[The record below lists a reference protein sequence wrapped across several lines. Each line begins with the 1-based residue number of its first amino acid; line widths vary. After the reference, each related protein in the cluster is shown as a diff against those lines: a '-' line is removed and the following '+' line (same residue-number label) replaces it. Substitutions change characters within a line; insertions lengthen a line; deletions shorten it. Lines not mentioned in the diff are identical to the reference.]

1 MSKELQGKVALITGS
16 TSGIG
21 ADTAKLFA
29 AEGAQVIVSG
39 RRVERGEAVVKQIEA
54 DGGTARFIQVDLAD
68 LDSIQNLA
76 AQAGDIDILVNNAAL
91 SVTGPTFEQDAESF
105 DACFATNVRAPYF
118 LVKALAPK
126 MVAKSRG
133 SIVNVS
139 HMNASIGMPGMTV
152 YSSSKSALNSLTRTW
167 AAEFGAFGVRV
178 NTVAPGPTR
187 TDNAI
192 ERTGEEL
199 AAQIGATTLLGRL
212 ANTTEIAQVVLFLAS
227 DRSSYLTGATIAAD
241 AGRTAI

>member
-105 DACFATNVRAPYF
+105 DEIGRAH
-118 LVKALAPK
+118 V
-126 MVAKSRG
+126 
-133 SIVNVS
+133 
-139 HMNASIGMPGMTV
+139 
-152 YSSSKSALNSLTRTW
+152 
-167 AAEFGAFGVRV
+167 
-178 NTVAPGPTR
+178 
-187 TDNAI
+187 
-192 ERTGEEL
+192 
-199 AAQIGATTLLGRL
+199 
-212 ANTTEIAQVVLFLAS
+212 
-227 DRSSYLTGATIAAD
+227 
-241 AGRTAI
+241 

>member
-39 RRVERGEAVVKQIEA
+39 RRVERGEAVVKQVEA
-54 DGGTARFIQVDLAD
+54 DGGTAWFIQVD

-91 SVTGPTFEQDAESF
+91 GVTGPTFEQDAESF

-192 ERTGEEL
+192 EKTGEEL
-199 AAQIGATTLLGRL
+199 AARIGATTLLGRL

-241 AGRTAI
+241 AGRTAV

>member
-39 RRVERGEAVVKQIEA
+39 RGVERG
-54 DGGTARFIQVDLAD
+54 QVDLAD

-126 MVAKSRG
+126 MVAKGRG

-187 TDNAI
+187 TMIRRPA
-192 ERTGEEL
+192 TGESASVKGPQ
-199 AAQIGATTLLGRL
+199 AAESGPTAAGGVREM
-212 ANTTEIAQVVLFLAS
+212 APSV
-227 DRSSYLTGATIAAD
+227 SSAPPTNPFT
-241 AGRTAI
+241 